1 MSYNVTVLDSVHSLN
16 DNSVC
21 HNLSFIPVIINWRV
35 KFCCEP
41 MWFLEL
47 SCWTV
52 HWRPWGQEETQD
64 FCSKHNMCVWQRRG
78 AEVPPEV
85 PPVVQSVSHINRIC
99 IIYSVAAPFITE
111 HLECVAMLLMDVRTT
126 TTQRREQFTFNISRF
141 LPSHHLSLTLVSF
154 TFTAK

>member
-1 MSYNVTVLDSVHSLN
+1 MTI
-16 DNSVC
+16 
-21 HNLSFIPVIINWRV
+21 LSFIPVIINWRV

-78 AEVPPEV
+78 AAVPPEV
-85 PPVVQSVSHINRIC
+85 PPVLQSVSHINRIC
-99 IIYSVAAPFITE
+99 IIYSVAAPWDCTIYYG
-111 HLECVAMLLMDVRTT
+111 ASGVRCCAINGCQDHNNIY
-126 TTQRREQFTFNISRF
+126 TQRREQFTFNISQF
-141 LPSHHLSLTLVSF
+141 LPSHHLSLTLVWF
-154 TFTAK
+154 TFTGKVALAWYWW